1 MATKPK
7 TPTNISEGFDID
19 EAILS
24 GEPDLKAYQGKV
36 QRFLDET
43 FATADELAEEGENML
58 RENVLRSP
66 TASERRRLILT
77 LVGFLRQT
85 RNSIGNVL
93 RIRFLVG

>member
-1 MATKPK
+1 MAK
-7 TPTNISEGFDID
+7 TSKTSITEGFDID
-19 EAILS
+19 EALLS
-24 GEPDLKAYQGKV
+24 GEPDLKAFSGKV
-36 QRFLDET
+36 QKFLDET

-58 RENVLRSP
+58 RDNFLRNA